1 MFYVFLWPNIQLERT
16 ASYLKVERDFSC
28 ETNLMEVAIWKG
40 IHLLN
45 RCWAES
51 ITCCISS
58 QAMICYSMFILRYV
72 VLTRVRTRVCW
83 HLSAVYSNKNVFI
96 YLPLFYKVDWEL
108 GILFCSNKLGAQ
120 LFGDGGGGVEWAKMM
135 CTIIMMYFLGAVGTA
150 WFAWPSWPPRGP
162 RYLCCWDRGLWLIW
176 PQRSPRTG
184 WCSWSTGRSSG
195 NAPFSPF
202 FCLSSNIPQCS
213 HNSHKH
219 LIVFYP

>member
-1 MFYVFLWPNIQLERT
+1 M
-16 ASYLKVERDFSC
+16 D
-28 ETNLMEVAIWKG
+28 
-40 IHLLN
+40 
-45 RCWAES
+45 
-51 ITCCISS
+51 
-58 QAMICYSMFILRYV
+58 
-72 VLTRVRTRVCW
+72 
-83 HLSAVYSNKNVFI
+83 
-96 YLPLFYKVDWEL
+96 
-108 GILFCSNKLGAQ
+108 ILFSSNKLREQ
-120 LFGDGGGGVEWAKMM
+120 LFRGVEWAKIM

-202 FCLSSNIPQCS
+202 FCLSSNIPQCN

-219 LIVFYP
+219 LTVFLSLIISNGCTVLYHSVRRKVTSAVKCLYFLLIKYNQKSFDQLHC

>member
-1 MFYVFLWPNIQLERT
+1 MLSLLGYVLGF
-16 ASYLKVERDFSC
+16 VD
-28 ETNLMEVAIWKG
+28 
-40 IHLLN
+40 
-45 RCWAES
+45 
-51 ITCCISS
+51 
-58 QAMICYSMFILRYV
+58 ICQQFTLTKMYS
-72 VLTRVRTRVCW
+72 
-83 HLSAVYSNKNVFI
+83 FI
-96 YLPLFYKVDWEL
+96 YLYFTKLTENWVFSFAATNWGHSCL
-108 GILFCSNKLGAQ
+108 GM
-120 LFGDGGGGVEWAKMM
+120 GGGGVEWAKMM